1 MAAEYQEDDSLAR
14 EREDSNNPTRG
25 NTPQS
30 SLKHQGATETTPL
43 LSTENG
49 TIEDI
54 QSTHLPRRWQTLTY
68 LLMLVIFLVGASDSI
83 VESPTTRIFES
94 VICYRYFESE
104 DPSKIQLGRAA
115 VGPGAIGGVEERY
128 CKADSVQQQLASLAG
143 YQTLFEGFPSL
154 LLAVPFG
161 WLADKYGRKPVLM
174 LGLFSFLL
182 KLLWIQLVT
191 WFWQAFGIRMTW
203 LSALHALLGG
213 GSPVASS
220 LFFVVLSDIVPQDHR
235 ASTFL
240 RVGASEL
247 AAKVVVPPI
256 SASLMTI
263 NPWIPSLIGTG
274 LLLVCFLTYSIVPE
288 TLDYY
293 QPAQRPS
300 ASHLTSTS
308 TETTQQPKPPSSDSH
323 PTHHSHPTKPLT
335 RLLHSLHTATAFLT
349 HDARIPLLILPFI
362 GHSLIAQTSQLLLQY
377 TSKRYHLTF
386 SQATFLTT
394 ILNAV
399 KVLLLFALL
408 PYASTLAMQ
417 HFRLSAQRKDLYLAR
432 ASQGFVFVG
441 WTMIGGSPN
450 LVCVVVSMVIA
461 ALGQSTYFLI
471 RSLLTSLVPA
481 GQIARVY
488 SIVSLVDVVGAMLGS
503 PLLAGLFGRGLALGG
518 GWVGLPFY
526 FLGLISAG
534 FAVLL
539 FVVGLRKGEESDGCM
554 ENDDGEREGS
564 E

>member
-1 MAAEYQEDDSLAR
+1 MLLENQEDDSLTG
-14 EREDSNNPTRG
+14 ERGDSNNPMPE
-25 NTPQS
+25 NIPKS
-30 SLKHQGATETTPL
+30 SLKYPTATETTPL

-54 QSTHLPRRWQTLTY
+54 QSTHFPRRWRTITY
-68 LLMLVIFLVGASDSI
+68 LLMLVIFLVGAGDSI

-128 CKADSVQQQLASLAG
+128 CKSDSVQQQLASLAG
-143 YQTLFEGFPSL
+143 YQTLLEGFPSL

-161 WLADKYGRKPVLM
+161 WLADKYGRKLVLM

-191 WFWQAFGIRMTW
+191 WFWQAFDIRMTW

-274 LLLVCFLTYSIVPE
+274 LLLICFLTYGLVPE
-288 TLDYY
+288 TLNYY
-293 QPAQRPS
+293 QPAEHPS
-300 ASHLTSTS
+300 AAQPTTSS
-308 TETTQQPKPPSSDSH
+308 TETTQQPNPPSSNTH
-323 PTHHSHPTKPLT
+323 PTHHSTPTNPLT
-335 RLLHSLHTATAFLT
+335 RLLHTLHTATTFLT
-349 HDARIPLLILPFI
+349 HDPRIPLLILPFI

-377 TSKRYHLTF
+377 TSKRYRLTF

-408 PYASTLAMQ
+408 PYASTLAMRV
-417 HFRLSAQRKDLYLAR
+417 FRLSAQRKDLYLAR
-432 ASQGFVFVG
+432 ASQGFVCVG
-441 WTMIGGSPN
+441 WTLIGLSPN
-450 LVCVVVSMVIA
+450 LVCVVVSMVVA
-461 ALGQSTYFLI
+461 ALGQN
-471 RSLLTSLVPA
+471 
-481 GQIARVY
+481 
-488 SIVSLVDVVGAMLGS
+488 
-503 PLLAGLFGRGLALGG
+503 
-518 GWVGLPFY
+518 
-526 FLGLISAG
+526 
-534 FAVLL
+534 
-539 FVVGLRKGEESDGCM
+539 C
-554 ENDDGEREGS
+554 EGV
-564 E
+564 

>member
-1 MAAEYQEDDSLAR
+1 MPSENQEDDSLAGQR
-14 EREDSNNPTRG
+14 ENSNDTTLE
-25 NTPQS
+25 NTPKS
-30 SLKHQGATETTPL
+30 SLKYHIATEATPL

-68 LLMLVIFLVGASDSI
+68 LLMLVIFLAGAADSI

-104 DPSKIQLGRAA
+104 DPSKIQLGRAD

-128 CKADSVQQQLASLAG
+128 CKANSVQQQLASLAG

-191 WFWQAFGIRMTW
+191 WFWQAFDIRMTW

-213 GSPVASS
+213 GSVTVSG
-220 LFFVVLSDIVPQDHR
+220 LIFVVFSDVVPEDHR
-235 ASTFL
+235 AKTFL

-274 LLLVCFLTYSIVPE
+274 LLIICFLAYGMVPE
-288 TLDYY
+288 TLNYY
-293 QPAQRPS
+293 QPADHPS
-300 ASHLTSTS
+300 PSLPVPSS
-308 TETTQQPKPPSSDSH
+308 TETTQQRKPPSSNNH
-323 PTHHSHPTKPLT
+323 PTHHSTPRRPVH

-349 HDARIPLLILPFI
+349 HDYRIPLLILPFI

-386 SQATFLTT
+386 SQATLLTT

-417 HFRLSAQRKDLYLAR
+417 YFRLSAQRKDLYLAR
-432 ASQGFVFVG
+432 ASQGFVLVG
-441 WTMIGGSPN
+441 WTLIGLSPN
-450 LVCVVVSMVIA
+450 LACVVISMVVA
-461 ALGQSTYFLI
+461 ALGQSTYLLI
-471 RSLLTSLVPA
+471 RSFLTSLVPA
-481 GQIARVY
+481 DQIARVY
-488 SIVSLVDVVGAMLGS
+488 SIVSLVDTVGTMLGS

-526 FLGLISAG
+526 FLGVISAV

-539 FVVGLRKGEESDGCM
+539 FVVGLRKGEETDGHMVASDR
-554 ENDDGEREGS
+554 EREDGE
-564 E
+564 

>member
-1 MAAEYQEDDSLAR
+1 MRSENQEADSLVGEQEDS
-14 EREDSNNPTRG
+14 SYPTLE
-25 NTPQS
+25 NTPKS
-30 SLKHQGATETTPL
+30 SLKYHSATEATPL

-54 QSTHLPRRWQTLTY
+54 RSTHLSRSWQTLTY
-68 LLMLVIFLVGASDSI
+68 LLMLVIFLAGAGDSI

-143 YQTLFEGFPSL
+143 YQALFEGFPSL

-191 WFWQAFGIRMTW
+191 WFWQAFDIRMTW

-213 GSPVASS
+213 GSIVASS
-220 LFFVVLSDIVPQDHR
+220 LFFVILSDIVPQDHR

-240 RVGASEL
+240 RVGAAEL
-247 AAKVVVPPI
+247 AAKVVIPPI

-274 LLLVCFLTYSIVPE
+274 LLLTCFLTYCIVPE
-288 TLDYY
+288 TLNYYY
-293 QPAQRPS
+293 QPAERPS
-300 ASHLTSTS
+300 ASRPSPSS
-308 TETTQQPKPPSSDSH
+308 TETTQHPKPPSSD
-323 PTHHSHPTKPLT
+323 TNHSTPTKPLN

-349 HDARIPLLILPFI
+349 HDYRIPLLILPFI

-377 TSKRYHLTF
+377 TSKRYQLTF
-386 SQATFLTT
+386 SQATLLTT

-408 PYASTLAMQ
+408 PYASTLAMR
-417 HFRLSAQRKDLYLAR
+417 HFRLSAQRKDLYLGR
-432 ASQGFVFVG
+432 ASQGFVLVG
-441 WTMIGGSPN
+441 WTLVGLSPN
-450 LVCVVVSMVIA
+450 LTCVVISLVVA
-461 ALGQSTYFLI
+461 AMGQSTYLLI
-471 RSLLTSLVPA
+471 RSFLTSLVPA

-488 SIVSLVDVVGAMLGS
+488 SIVSLVDTVGAMLGS

-526 FLGLISAG
+526 FLGIISAA

-539 FVVGLRKGEESDGCM
+539 FVVDLRKGEESDGDR
-554 ENDDGEREGS
+554 ESNDGEREDR

>member
-1 MAAEYQEDDSLAR
+1 MLSKNQEDDSLAG
-14 EREDSNNPTRG
+14 ESDDSNNSTLEY
-25 NTPQS
+25 TPKS
-30 SLKHQGATETTPL
+30 SLKHHNPTEATPL

-49 TIEDI
+49 TIENI
-54 QSTHLPRRWQTLTY
+54 HSTHLPRRWQTLTY
-68 LLMLVIFLVGASDSI
+68 LLMLVIFLAGAGDSI

-128 CKADSVQQQLASLAG
+128 CKADYVQQQLASLAG

-161 WLADKYGRKPVLM
+161 WLADRYGRKPVLM

-191 WFWQAFGIRMTW
+191 WFWQAFDIRMTW

-213 GSPVASS
+213 GSTVASS
-220 LFFVVLSDIVPQDHR
+220 LFFVILSDIVPEDHR

-240 RVGASEL
+240 RVGAAEL
-247 AAKVVVPPI
+247 AAKVIIPPI

-263 NPWIPSLIGTG
+263 NPWIPSLLGTG
-274 LLLVCFLTYSIVPE
+274 LLLLCFLTYGIVPE
-288 TLDYY
+288 TLNYY
-293 QPAQRPS
+293 KPTERQSIPYP
-300 ASHLTSTS
+300 TSSS
-308 TETTQQPKPPSSDSH
+308 TVTTQHTKPPSPKTQ
-323 PTHHSHPTKPLT
+323 PTHHSTRTKPIT
-335 RLLHSLHTATAFLT
+335 RLFHSLHTATAFLT
-349 HDARIPLLILPFI
+349 HDHRIPLLILPFI

-377 TSKRYHLTF
+377 TSKRYRLTF
-386 SQATFLTT
+386 SQATLLTT

-408 PYASTLAMQ
+408 PYASTLAMRY
-417 HFRLSAQRKDLYLAR
+417 FRLSAQRKDLYLAR

-441 WTMIGGSPN
+441 WTLVGLSPN
-450 LVCVVVSMVIA
+450 LACVVISLVVA
-461 ALGQSTYFLI
+461 ALGQSAYLLI
-471 RSLLTSLVPA
+471 RSFLTSLVPA
-481 GQIARVY
+481 DQIARVY
-488 SIVSLVDVVGAMLGS
+488 SIVSLVDTVGEMLGS

-526 FLGLISAG
+526 FLGVISAA

-539 FVVGLRKGEESDGCM
+539 FVVGLKKREESDGDR
-554 ENDDGEREGS
+554 EYDDGGRESG

>member
-1 MAAEYQEDDSLAR
+1 MPWKKQEDLPLAG
-14 EREDSNNPTRG
+14 EREDSKSSTLE
-25 NTPQS
+25 NTPKS
-30 SLKHQGATETTPL
+30 SLKCHTATEATPL
-43 LSTENG
+43 LSSENG

-54 QSTHLPRRWQTLTY
+54 QSTHRPRRWQTLTY
-68 LLMLVIFLVGASDSI
+68 LLMLVIFLVGAADSI
-83 VESPTTRIFES
+83 AESPTTRVFES

-161 WLADKYGRKPVLM
+161 WLADNYGRKPVLM

-182 KLLWIQLVT
+182 KFLWIQMVT
-191 WFWQAFGIRMTW
+191 WFWQAFDIRMTW

-247 AAKVVVPPI
+247 AAKVVIPPI

-274 LLLVCFLTYSIVPE
+274 LMLICFLTFGIVPE
-288 TLDYY
+288 TLNYC
-293 QPAQRPS
+293 QPAEHPS
-300 ASHLTSTS
+300 TSQPTSSS
-308 TETTQQPKPPSSDSH
+308 TETTRHSKPPSSDTQ
-323 PTHHSHPTKPLT
+323 PAHHSAPSTATK

-349 HDARIPLLILPFI
+349 HDSRIPLLILPFI
-362 GHSLIAQTSQLLLQY
+362 GHSLIAQISQLLLQY
-377 TSKRYHLTF
+377 TSKRYQLTF
-386 SQATFLTT
+386 SQATLLTT

-408 PYASTLAMQ
+408 PYASTLAMR

-432 ASQGFVFVG
+432 ASQGFVLVG
-441 WTMIGGSPN
+441 WTLVGLSPN
-450 LVCVVVSMVIA
+450 LTCVVISLVVA
-461 ALGQSTYFLI
+461 ALGQSTYLLI
-471 RSLLTSLVPA
+471 RSFLTSLVPA
-481 GQIARVY
+481 DQIARVY
-488 SIVSLVDVVGAMLGS
+488 SIVSLVDTVGAMLGS

-526 FLGLISAG
+526 FLGVISAG

-539 FVVGLRKGEESDGCM
+539 FVVRLRKGEESDGDR
-554 ENDDGEREGS
+554 ENDDREREGR

>member
-1 MAAEYQEDDSLAR
+1 MAAKYQEDDSLAG

-30 SLKHQGATETTPL
+30 SLKHQSATETTPL

-104 DPSKIQLGRAA
+104 DPSKIQLGRAV
-115 VGPGAIGGVEERY
+115 VGPGAIGGVEERF

-143 YQTLFEGFPSL
+143 YQTLLEGFPSL

-161 WLADKYGRKPVLM
+161 WFADKYGRKPVLM

-191 WFWQAFGIRMTW
+191 WFWQAFDIRMTW

-256 SASLMTI
+256 AASLMTI

-274 LLLVCFLTYSIVPE
+274 LLLICFLTYGLVPE
-288 TLDYY
+288 TLNYY
-293 QPAQRPS
+293 QPVEHPSPAQPIS
-300 ASHLTSTS
+300 SS
-308 TETTQQPKPPSSDSH
+308 TETTQQPKPPSSNTP
-323 PTHHSHPTKPLT
+323 PTHHSPPTKPLT
-335 RLLHSLHTATAFLT
+335 RPLHSLHTATTFLT
-349 HDARIPLLILPFI
+349 HDPRIPLLILPFI

-377 TSKRYHLTF
+377 TSKRYRLTF
-386 SQATFLTT
+386 SQATLLTT

-408 PYASTLAMQ
+408 PYTSTLAMRV
-417 HFRLSAQRKDLYLAR
+417 FRLSAQRKDLYLAR

-450 LVCVVVSMVIA
+450 LVCVVVSMVVA

-481 GQIARVY
+481 DQIARVY

>member
-1 MAAEYQEDDSLAR
+1 MPRENQEDDILAG
-14 EREDSNNPTRG
+14 EQEDSNRSILE
-25 NTPQS
+25 NTPKS
-30 SLKHQGATETTPL
+30 SLNYHTATEATPL

-49 TIEDI
+49 TIEDN
-54 QSTHLPRRWQTLTY
+54 QSTHSPRRWQTLTY
-68 LLMLVIFLVGASDSI
+68 LLMLVIFLVGAADSI

-182 KLLWIQLVT
+182 KFLWIQMVT
-191 WFWQAFGIRMTW
+191 WFWQAFDIHMTW

-247 AAKVVVPPI
+247 AAKVVIPPI

-274 LLLVCFLTYSIVPE
+274 LMLICFLTFGFVPE
-288 TLDYY
+288 TLNYY
-293 QPAQRPS
+293 QPAERPS
-300 ASHLTSTS
+300 TSHCTSTS
-308 TETTQQPKPPSSDSH
+308 TETTQHPKPSPSH
-323 PTHHSHPTKPLT
+323 TQPTHHSTPTNPLN

-349 HDARIPLLILPFI
+349 HDSRIPLLILPFI

-386 SQATFLTT
+386 SQATLLTT

-408 PYASTLAMQ
+408 PYASTLALR

-432 ASQGFVFVG
+432 ASQGFVLVG
-441 WTMIGGSPN
+441 WTLVGLSPN
-450 LVCVVVSMVIA
+450 LVCVVVSLVVA
-461 ALGQSTYFLI
+461 ALGQSTYLLI
-471 RSLLTSLVPA
+471 RSFLTSLVPA
-481 GQIARVY
+481 DQIARVY
-488 SIVSLVDVVGAMLGS
+488 SIVSLVDTVGAMLGS

-526 FLGLISAG
+526 FLGVISAG
-534 FAVLL
+534 FAALL
-539 FVVGLRKGEESDGCM
+539 FGVDLRKGEESDGDR
-554 ENDDGEREGS
+554 ENDDGEREDS

>member
-1 MAAEYQEDDSLAR
+1 MPRENQEDDILAG
-14 EREDSNNPTRG
+14 EREDSNSLTLE
-25 NTPQS
+25 NTPES
-30 SLKHQGATETTPL
+30 SLKYHTATETTPL

-54 QSTHLPRRWQTLTY
+54 ESTHRPRRWQTLTY
-68 LLMLVIFLVGASDSI
+68 LLMLVIFLVGAADSI

-115 VGPGAIGGVEERY
+115 AGPGAIGGVEERY

-143 YQTLFEGFPSL
+143 YQNLFEGFPSL

-182 KLLWIQLVT
+182 KFLWIQMVT
-191 WFWQAFGIRMTW
+191 WFWQAFDIRMTW

-247 AAKVVVPPI
+247 AAKVVIPPI

-274 LLLVCFLTYSIVPE
+274 LMLICFLTYGIVPE
-288 TLDYY
+288 TLNYY
-293 QPAQRPS
+293 QPTERPS
-300 ASHLTSTS
+300 ALHPTSS
-308 TETTQQPKPPSSDSH
+308 TETTQHPKPPSPDPQ
-323 PTHHSHPTKPLT
+323 PTHHYTPTNPLN

-349 HDARIPLLILPFI
+349 HDYRILLLILPFI

-386 SQATFLTT
+386 SQATLLTT

-408 PYASTLAMQ
+408 PYASTLAIR

-432 ASQGFVFVG
+432 ASQGFVLVG
-441 WTMIGGSPN
+441 WTLVGLSPN
-450 LVCVVVSMVIA
+450 LVCVVVSLVVA
-461 ALGQSTYFLI
+461 ALGQSTYLLI
-471 RSLLTSLVPA
+471 RSFLTSLVPA
-481 GQIARVY
+481 DQIARVY
-488 SIVSLVDVVGAMLGS
+488 SI
-503 PLLAGLFGRGLALGG
+503 
-518 GWVGLPFY
+518 
-526 FLGLISAG
+526 
-534 FAVLL
+534 
-539 FVVGLRKGEESDGCM
+539 
-554 ENDDGEREGS
+554 
-564 E
+564 

>member
-1 MAAEYQEDDSLAR
+1 MPSGNEDDDSPAG
-14 EREDSNNPTRG
+14 EREDSNNLTQE
-25 NTPQS
+25 NTPKS
-30 SLKHQGATETTPL
+30 SLKHQSATETTPL

-54 QSTHLPRRWQTLTY
+54 QSTHLPRKWQTLTY

-104 DPSKIQLGRAA
+104 DPSKIQLGRAV
-115 VGPGAIGGVEERY
+115 VGPGAIGGVEERH
-128 CKADSVQQQLASLAG
+128 CKADFVQQQLASLAG

-191 WFWQAFGIRMTW
+191 WFWQAFDIRMTW

-274 LLLVCFLTYSIVPE
+274 LLLVCFLTYGLVPE
-288 TLDYY
+288 TLNYY
-293 QPAQRPS
+293 QPAEHPLPAQP
-300 ASHLTSTS
+300 TSSS

-323 PTHHSHPTKPLT
+323 PTHHSHSTKPLT

-377 TSKRYHLTF
+377 TSKRYRLTF
-386 SQATFLTT
+386 SQATLLTT

-408 PYASTLAMQ
+408 PYVSMLAMRV
-417 HFRLSAQRKDLYLAR
+417 FRLSAQRKDLYLAR

-441 WTMIGGSPN
+441 WTMIGMSPN
-450 LVCVVVSMVIA
+450 LVCVVVSMVVA

-488 SIVSLVDVVGAMLGS
+488 SIVSFVDTVGAMLGS

-539 FVVGLRKGEESDGCM
+539 FVVGLRKGEECDGCM

>member
-1 MAAEYQEDDSLAR
+1 MLSKNQEDDSLAG
-14 EREDSNNPTRG
+14 ERDDRNNSTLEY
-25 NTPQS
+25 TPKS
-30 SLKHQGATETTPL
+30 SLKHHHPTEATPL

-54 QSTHLPRRWQTLTY
+54 HSTHLPRRWQTLAY
-68 LLMLVIFLVGASDSI
+68 LLMLVIFLAGAGDSI

-94 VICYRYFESE
+94 VICYRYFESA

-161 WLADKYGRKPVLM
+161 WLADRYGRKPVLM

-191 WFWQAFGIRMTW
+191 WFWQAFDIRMTW

-213 GSPVASS
+213 GSTVASS
-220 LFFVVLSDIVPQDHR
+220 LFFVILSDIVPEDHR

-240 RVGASEL
+240 R
-247 AAKVVVPPI
+247 
-256 SASLMTI
+256 
-263 NPWIPSLIGTG
+263 IPSLLGTG
-274 LLLVCFLTYSIVPE
+274 LLLLCFLTYGIVPE
-288 TLDYY
+288 TLNYY
-293 QPAQRPS
+293 KPAERPS
-300 ASHLTSTS
+300 SSHPTSSS
-308 TETTQQPKPPSSDSH
+308 TESTQHAKPPSPDTH
-323 PTHHSHPTKPLT
+323 FTHHSTPTKPIT
-335 RLLHSLHTATAFLT
+335 RLFHSLHTATAFLT
-349 HDARIPLLILPFI
+349 HDHRIPLLILPFI

-377 TSKRYHLTF
+377 TSKRYRLTF
-386 SQATFLTT
+386 SQATLLTT

-399 KVLLLFALL
+399 KVLLLFVLL
-408 PYASTLAMQ
+408 PYASTLAMRY
-417 HFRLSAQRKDLYLAR
+417 FRLSAQRKDLYLAR

-441 WTMIGGSPN
+441 WTLVGLSPN
-450 LVCVVVSMVIA
+450 LACVVISLVVA
-461 ALGQSTYFLI
+461 ALGQSAYLLI
-471 RSLLTSLVPA
+471 RSFLTSLVPA
-481 GQIARVY
+481 DQIARVY
-488 SIVSLVDVVGAMLGS
+488 SIVSLVDTVGAMLGS
-503 PLLAGLFGRGLALGG
+503 PLLAGLFGRGLALGQ

-526 FLGLISAG
+526 FLGVVSAA

-539 FVVGLRKGEESDGCM
+539 FVVGLKKGEESDGDR
-554 ENDDGEREGS
+554 EYDDGGMEGG

>member
-1 MAAEYQEDDSLAR
+1 MPAGDQEDGSPALR
-14 EREDSNNPTRG
+14 REDSNNSTPG
-25 NTPQS
+25 NTPKS
-30 SLKHQGATETTPL
+30 SLKYHVATETTPL

-68 LLMLVIFLVGASDSI
+68 LLMLVIFLVGAGDSI
-83 VESPTTRIFES
+83 AESPTTRIFES

-104 DPSKIQLGRAA
+104 DPGKIQLGRAV
-115 VGPGAIGGVEERY
+115 VGPGAIGGVEEQY

-191 WFWQAFGIRMTW
+191 WFWQAFDIRITW

-247 AAKVVVPPI
+247 AAKVVIPPI

-274 LLLVCFLTYSIVPE
+274 LLLICFLTYGLVPE
-288 TLDYY
+288 TLNYY
-293 QPAQRPS
+293 QPAEHNSPS
-300 ASHLTSTS
+300 HPISSS

-323 PTHHSHPTKPLT
+323 PTHHSTPTNPLT
-335 RLLHSLHTATAFLT
+335 RLLNSLHTATTFLT
-349 HDARIPLLILPFI
+349 HDPRIPLLILPFI
-362 GHSLIAQTSQLLLQY
+362 GHSLINQTSQLLLQY

-386 SQATFLTT
+386 SQATLLTT

-408 PYASTLAMQ
+408 PYASTLAMRG
-417 HFRLSAQRKDLYLAR
+417 FRLSAQRKDLYLAR
-432 ASQGFVFVG
+432 ASQGFVCVG
-441 WTMIGGSPN
+441 WTLIGGSPN

-461 ALGQSTYFLI
+461 ALGQSTYLLM
-471 RSLLTSLVPA
+471 RSFLTSLVPA
-481 GQIARVY
+481 DQIARVY
-488 SIVSLVDVVGAMLGS
+488 SIVSLVDTVGAMLGS

-526 FLGLISAG
+526 FLGVVSAA

-554 ENDDGEREGS
+554 ENDNGEREGS

>member
-1 MAAEYQEDDSLAR
+1 MPSENQEHDSLAG
-14 EREDSNNPTRG
+14 EREDSKDTTVK
-25 NTPQS
+25 NTPKS
-30 SLKHQGATETTPL
+30 SLKYRVATEATPL
-43 LSTENG
+43 LSTEDG

-68 LLMLVIFLVGASDSI
+68 LLMLVIFLAGAADSI

-104 DPSKIQLGRAA
+104 DPSKIRLGRTD

-161 WLADKYGRKPVLM
+161 WLADKSGRKPVLM

-191 WFWQAFGIRMTW
+191 WFWQAFDIRMTW

-213 GSPVASS
+213 GSVTVSG
-220 LFFVVLSDIVPQDHR
+220 LIFVVFSDVVPEDHR

-274 LLLVCFLTYSIVPE
+274 LLIICFLTYGMVPE
-288 TLDYY
+288 TLNYY
-293 QPAQRPS
+293 QPAEHPS
-300 ASHLTSTS
+300 PSYPVSSS
-308 TETTQQPKPPSSDSH
+308 TETTHQRKPPSSNTH
-323 PTHHSHPTKPLT
+323 PTHHSTPTRPVH
-335 RLLHSLHTATAFLT
+335 RLLHSLHAATAFLT
-349 HDARIPLLILPFI
+349 QDYRIPLLILPFI

-386 SQATFLTT
+386 SQATLLTT

-417 HFRLSAQRKDLYLAR
+417 YFRLSAQRKDLYLAR
-432 ASQGFVFVG
+432 ASQGFVLVG
-441 WTMIGGSPN
+441 WTLIGLSPN
-450 LVCVVVSMVIA
+450 LACVVISMVVA
-461 ALGQSTYFLI
+461 ALGQSTYLLI
-471 RSLLTSLVPA
+471 RSFLTSLVPA
-481 GQIARVY
+481 DQIARVY
-488 SIVSLVDVVGAMLGS
+488 SIVSLVDTVGTMLGS

-526 FLGLISAG
+526 FLGVISAA

-539 FVVGLRKGEESDGCM
+539 FVVGLRKGEENDG
-554 ENDDGEREGS
+554 DRVDSDGEREDG

>member
-1 MAAEYQEDDSLAR
+1 MHRHKMPSENQEDDSLAGQR
-14 EREDSNNPTRG
+14 ENSNDTTLE
-25 NTPQS
+25 NTPKS
-30 SLKHQGATETTPL
+30 SLKYHIATEATPL

-68 LLMLVIFLVGASDSI
+68 LLMLVIFLAGAADSI

-104 DPSKIQLGRAA
+104 DPSEIQLGRAD

-128 CKADSVQQQLASLAG
+128 CKANSVQQQLASLAG

-191 WFWQAFGIRMTW
+191 WFWQAFDIRMTW

-213 GSPVASS
+213 GSVTVSG
-220 LFFVVLSDIVPQDHR
+220 LIFVVFSDVVPEDHR
-235 ASTFL
+235 AKTFL

-274 LLLVCFLTYSIVPE
+274 LLIICFLTYGMVPE
-288 TLDYY
+288 TLNYY
-293 QPAQRPS
+293 QPADHPS
-300 ASHLTSTS
+300 PSLPVPSS
-308 TETTQQPKPPSSDSH
+308 TETTQQRKPPSSNNH
-323 PTHHSHPTKPLT
+323 PTHHSTPRRPVH

-349 HDARIPLLILPFI
+349 HDYRIPLLILPFI

-377 TSKRYHLTF
+377 TSKR
-386 SQATFLTT
+386 
-394 ILNAV
+394 
-399 KVLLLFALL
+399 
-408 PYASTLAMQ
+408 TLAMQ
-417 HFRLSAQRKDLYLAR
+417 YFRLSAQRKDLYLAR
-432 ASQGFVFVG
+432 ASQGFVLVG
-441 WTMIGGSPN
+441 WTLIGLSPN
-450 LVCVVVSMVIA
+450 LACVVISMVVA
-461 ALGQSTYFLI
+461 ALGQSTYLLI
-471 RSLLTSLVPA
+471 RSFLTSLVPA
-481 GQIARVY
+481 DQIARVY
-488 SIVSLVDVVGAMLGS
+488 SIVSLVDTVGTMLGS

-526 FLGLISAG
+526 FLGVISAA
-534 FAVLL
+534 FAGLL
-539 FVVGLRKGEESDGCM
+539 FVVGLRKGEETDGHMVASDR
-554 ENDDGEREGS
+554 EREDGE
-564 E
+564 